1 MSTDR
6 IAALAAELSESD
18 IGEIIRAKV
27 PAKIKGRDVSTVSV
41 TWSNYG
47 EPIGVASHVSVHAG
61 ARCAVCV
68 PTFAHAVEIVSAQLG
83 NPTDEARDLRAKAAE
98 LIEEAAKIE
107 NQEGAKS

>member
-41 TWSNYG
+41 AWSNYG
-47 EPIGVASHVSVHAG
+47 EPIGAAAHVSVHAG
-61 ARCAVCV
+61 ERCAVCV

-83 NPTDEARDLRAKAAE
+83 NPTDEARDLRAKAAK
-98 LIEEAAKIE
+98 LIEKAAKIE
-107 NQEGAKS
+107 NQKGAEL

>member
-1 MSTDR
+1 MSTER
-6 IAALAAELSESD
+6 IAALVAELSESD

-41 TWSNYG
+41 TWSDYG
-47 EPIGVASHVSVHAG
+47 EPIGVVSHVSVHVG
-61 ARCAVCV
+61 DRCSVCV
-68 PTFAHAVEIVSAQLG
+68 PTFARAVEMVSAQLG
-83 NPTDEARDLRAKAAE
+83 SPADEARDLRAKAAK